1 MGIDIEIDESF
12 LSEILNQYKKYSNEK
27 QKEITDVTRKIGNEL
42 KRDVAS
48 RSPVGGGN
56 TSGRYKRGWRVKILR
71 NDGKRFTVGVVN
83 STEQYRLAHLLE
95 LGHKVVR
102 MKGGVKV
109 VTTKRTKA
117 IPHIREPQRIA
128 NEKLHKELD
137 KIFDE

>member
-1 MGIDIEIDESF
+1 
-12 LSEILNQYKKYSNEK
+12 
-27 QKEITDVTRKIGNEL
+27 
-42 KRDVAS
+42 
-48 RSPVGGGN
+48 
-56 TSGRYKRGWRVKILR
+56 
-71 NDGKRFTVGVVN
+71 
-83 STEQYRLAHLLE
+83 
-95 LGHKVVR
+95 